1 MTWLKSNTKE
11 IRRESSNEYLN
22 SGIEKIRLVKEQE
35 EKDAFERHKKIE
47 QMEQQDLLE
56 AQFL

>member
-1 MTWLKSNTKE
+1 MTWLKS
-11 IRRESSNEYLN
+11 IH
-22 SGIEKIRLVKEQE
+22 EKA
-35 EKDAFERHKKIE
+35 EKDAFERRKKIE